1 MAQPELGGPRL
12 EFLESDGGPT
22 KQIVQPQHGVQ
33 QEETLMI
40 TDDEIR
46 QGMMSYYSE
55 RAHEYDEIYLGK
67 GHATIDPDAYKRDVA
82 QVSEMVSG
90 FGKGH
95 LIDIAC
101 GTGFWLP
108 SYARNCNQITFLDQS
123 DRMLS
128 KCRDRAQELGVTA
141 SFIQGDFFD
150 AALETLKYD
159 CALVGFLLSHL
170 TVEQEQVFFGK
181 LKEIL
186 KTNSQLMFIDSVW
199 NKRREQFR
207 EKEGIQE
214 RILNDG
220 RTFRIYKRYFEGS
233 DVERMFEA
241 YGFEV
246 KSHYVGEAFIAA
258 IAESCW

>member
-1 MAQPELGGPRL
+1 MDL
-12 EFLESDGGPT
+12 
-22 KQIVQPQHGVQ
+22 Q
-33 QEETLMI
+33 QEEMLMI

-55 RAHEYDEIYLGK
+55 RADEYDEIYLGE

-82 QVSEMVSG
+82 KVSEMVSG

-108 SYARNCNQITFLDQS
+108 YYARNCNQMTFLDQS

-128 KCRDRAQELGVTA
+128 KCKDRVEESGVTDTPI
-141 SFIQGDFFD
+141 FIQGDFFD
-150 AALETLKYD
+150 VALETSRYD

-170 TVEQEQVFFGK
+170 TSEQEQVFFGK

-199 NKRREQFR
+199 NERRGQYR

-214 RILNDG
+214 RALNDG
-220 RTFRIYKRYFEGS
+220 RTYRIYKRYFEGS
-233 DVERMFEA
+233 DVEQMFKR

-246 KSHYVGEAFIAA
+246 KSYYVGEAFIAA